1 MNKITKIEI
10 FKRVMSKA
18 KSGGY
23 TGPDYE
29 FQLGH
34 IIEDTNIYAVIFRED
49 FAKAIWGDGR
59 SLISSHEFKD
69 RETVYVKSLNDFRH
83 HLVAMSIFS
92 NKWKYLEENALD

>member
-18 KSGGY
+18 KGGGY

-49 FAKAIWGDGR
+49 FAKAIWGEHTITSG
-59 SLISSHEFKD
+59 LNIPFKAW
-69 RETVYVKSLNDFRH
+69 EW
-83 HLVAMSIFS
+83 HLEKMSTQK
-92 NKWKYLEENALD
+92 NKWEYLEENAFN